1 MAALTPNQLDMIR
14 AIASNDMPRARKAAQ
29 AALAEDESKKNFW
42 DVGELKRM
50 LDPSM
55 NPQLTDVPH
64 EIRGLIEVER
74 PTESFIIERYYLSPR
89 EKEAFDH
96 IATMQSVCGKLAQM
110 RVSYPNSTLLYGP
123 SGTGKT
129 TFGRYVACKLDLP
142 FYYMNFARVMDSY
155 LGGTQR
161 NVAKVFDYARS
172 APCVLMLDE
181 IDTISTRRRN
191 AGNVDGELNRVTIT
205 IMQELD
211 KCNGHMVLIGATNR
225 RDVLDEAILRR
236 FSLHHEV
243 TPPQSAEEAALVM
256 RAFLDDL
263 PLPSFKMEY
272 DEDFVTNLCEE
283 NPGKPQSWLV
293 NKAIEEIARKIA
305 KETRE
310 ELQQKDRIR

>member
-1 MAALTPNQLDMIR
+1 MAALTPNQLDIIR
-14 AIASNDMPRARKAAQ
+14 AIASNDMPRARRAAQ
-29 AALAEDESKKNFW
+29 AALAEDTSKKNALNV
-42 DVGELKRM
+42 DELKSM

-55 NPQLTDVPH
+55 NPWLTDVPQ
-64 EIRGLIEVER
+64 EIKGLIEVEH
-74 PTESFIIERYYLSPR
+74 PAESFIVERYWLSPR
-89 EKEAFDH
+89 EKGAFDH
-96 IATMQSVCGKLAQM
+96 IVAMQSVCGKLAQM

-172 APCVLMLDE
+172 TPCVLMLDE
-181 IDTISTRRRN
+181 IDAISTRRRN

-225 RDVLDEAILRR
+225 HDVLDEAILRR
-236 FSLHHEV
+236 LSMHHEV
-243 TPPQSAEEAALVM
+243 TPPQTAEEAALVM

-263 PLPSFKMEY
+263 SHPSFKVEY
-272 DEDFVTNLCEE
+272 DTDFVANFCKE

-293 NKAIEEIARKIA
+293 NKAIELVA
-305 KETRE
+305 KQLSEAE
-310 ELQQKDRIR
+310 PLKQA

>member
-14 AIASNDMPRARKAAQ
+14 AIASSDMPRARRAAQ

-96 IATMQSVCGKLAQM
+96 IVTMQSVCGKLAQM

-172 APCVLMLDE
+172 TPCVLMLDE
-181 IDTISTRRRN
+181 IDAISTRRRN

-225 RDVLDEAILRR
+225 HDVLDEAILRR

-243 TPPQSAEEAALVM
+243 TAPQSAEEAVLVM

-263 PLPSFKMEY
+263 SHPSFKVEY
-272 DEDFVTNLCEE
+272 DADFVTNLCKE

-293 NKAIEEIARKIA
+293 SKAIEMVA
-305 KETRE
+305 KQLSE
-310 ELQQKDRIR
+310 EKSLRRA

>member
-29 AALAEDESKKNFW
+29 AALAEDESKKNYW

-55 NPQLTDVPH
+55 NPWLTEVPY
-64 EIRGLIEVER
+64 EIKGLIEVER
-74 PTESFIIERYYLSPR
+74 PAESFIVERYWLSPR

-96 IATMQSVCGKLAQM
+96 IVTMQSVCGKLAQM

-129 TFGRYVACKLDLP
+129 TFGRYVSCKLDLP
-142 FYYMNFARVMDSY
+142 FYYMNFARVMDSH

-181 IDTISTRRRN
+181 IDAISTRRRN
-191 AGNVDGELNRVTIT
+191 AGNVDGELNRVTVT

-243 TPPQSAEEAALVM
+243 KVPQSAEEATLVI

-263 PLPSFKMEY
+263 SHPPFKVEY
-272 DEDFVTNLCEE
+272 DADFVTNLCKE

-293 NKAIEEIARKIA
+293 NKAIESVAVSLKQEVQR
-305 KETRE
+305 
-310 ELQQKDRIR
+310 D

>member
-14 AIASNDMPRARKAAQ
+14 AIATNDMPRARKAAQ
-29 AALAEDESKKNFW
+29 AALAEDESKKNYW

-55 NPQLTDVPH
+55 NPWLAEVPY
-64 EIRGLIEVER
+64 EIKGLIEVER
-74 PTESFIIERYYLSPR
+74 PAESFIVERYWLSPR
-89 EKEAFDH
+89 EKEAFEH
-96 IATMQSVCGKLAQM
+96 IVTMRSVCGKLAQM

-142 FYYMNFARVMDSY
+142 FYYMNFARVMDSH

-181 IDTISTRRRN
+181 IDAISVRRRN

-243 TPPQSAEEAALVM
+243 TPPQTAEEAAQVM

-263 PLPSFKMEY
+263 SNPLFKVQY
-272 DEDFVTNLCEE
+272 DTDFVANLCKE

-293 NKAIEEIARKIA
+293 NKAIESVA
-305 KETRE
+305 KQLADE
-310 ELQQKDRIR
+310 EFLKLT

>member
-1 MAALTPNQLDMIR
+1 MPALTPTQMDMIR
-14 AIASNDMPRARKAAQ
+14 AIAANDMPRARKAAQ
-29 AALAEDESKKNFW
+29 AALAEDESKKNYW
-42 DVGELKRM
+42 DVRELKGM

-55 NPQLTDVPH
+55 NPWLTEVPH
-64 EIRGLIEVER
+64 EIKGLIEVER
-74 PTESFIIERYYLSPR
+74 PTESFIVERYWLSPR

-96 IATMQSVCGKLAQM
+96 ILTMQSVCGKLAQM

-142 FYYMNFARVMDSY
+142 FYYLNFARVMDSY
-155 LGGTQR
+155 LGDTQR

-172 APCVLMLDE
+172 MPCVLMLDE
-181 IDTISTRRRN
+181 IDAISTRRRN

-225 RDVLDEAILRR
+225 HNVLDEAILRR

-243 TPPQSAEEAALVM
+243 TAPKSAEEAALVM

-263 PLPSFKMEY
+263 SHPSFKVEY
-272 DEDFVTNLCEE
+272 DADFVTNLCKE
-283 NPGKPQSWLV
+283 NPGKPQSWLA
-293 NKAIEEIARKIA
+293 NKAIETVA
-305 KETRE
+305 KQLSE
-310 ELQQKDRIR
+310 EESLRRA

>member
-1 MAALTPNQLDMIR
+1 MAALTNNQLDMIR
-14 AIASNDMPRARKAAQ
+14 AIASNDMPHARKAAW
-29 AALAEDESKKNFW
+29 AALAEDESKKNYW
-42 DVGELKRM
+42 EVGELKRM

-55 NPQLTDVPH
+55 NPWLDEVPH
-64 EIRGLIEVER
+64 EIKGLIEAER
-74 PTESFIIERYYLSPR
+74 PAESFIVERYWLSPR

-110 RVSYPNSTLLYGP
+110 RVSYPNSTLLHGP

-129 TFGRYVACKLDLP
+129 TFGRYVACKLELP
-142 FYYMNFARVMDSY
+142 FYYLNFARVMDSY

-181 IDTISTRRRN
+181 IDAISTRRRN

-243 TPPQSAEEAALVM
+243 KVPQSAEEATLVI

-263 PLPSFKMEY
+263 SHPPFKVEY
-272 DEDFVTNLCEE
+272 DADFVTNLCKE

-293 NKAIEEIARKIA
+293 NKAIESVAVSLKQEVQR
-305 KETRE
+305 
-310 ELQQKDRIR
+310 D

>member
-14 AIASNDMPRARKAAQ
+14 AIASNDMPHARKAAQ
-29 AALAEDESKKNFW
+29 AALAEDESKKNHW
-42 DVGELKRM
+42 EVGELKRM

-55 NPQLTDVPH
+55 NPWLTDVPH
-64 EIRGLIEVER
+64 EIKGLIEVER
-74 PTESFIIERYYLSPR
+74 PAESFIVERYYLSPR
-89 EKEAFDH
+89 EKEALDH
-96 IATMQSVCGKLAQM
+96 IVTMQSVCGKLAQM

-142 FYYMNFARVMDSY
+142 FYYMNFARIMDSY

-181 IDTISTRRRN
+181 IDAISVRRRN

-211 KCNGHMVLIGATNR
+211 KCNGHMVIIGATNR

-243 TPPQSAEEAALVM
+243 TPPQSAEEAVLVM
-256 RAFLDDL
+256 RMFLDDL
-263 PLPSFKMEY
+263 SHSTIKIDY
-272 DEDFVTNLCEE
+272 DTDFVANLCKE
-283 NPGKPQSWLV
+283 NPSKPQSWLV
-293 NKAIEEIARKIA
+293 NKAIESVA
-305 KETRE
+305 KQLADE
-310 ELQQKDRIR
+310 EFLKLT

>member
-1 MAALTPNQLDMIR
+1 MAALTPNQLDTIR
-14 AIASNDMPRARKAAQ
+14 AIASNDMPRARRAAQ
-29 AALAEDESKKNFW
+29 AALAEDTSKKNALNV
-42 DVGELKRM
+42 DELKSM

-55 NPQLTDVPH
+55 NPWLTDVPH
-64 EIRGLIEVER
+64 EIKGLIEVEH
-74 PTESFIIERYYLSPR
+74 PAESFIAARYYLSPR
-89 EKEAFDH
+89 EKETFDH
-96 IATMQSVCGKLAQM
+96 IVTMQSVCGKLAQM
-110 RVSYPNSTLLYGP
+110 RVSYPNSTLLFGP

-172 APCVLMLDE
+172 TPCVLMLDE
-181 IDTISTRRRN
+181 IDAISTRRRN

-225 RDVLDEAILRR
+225 HDVLDEAILRR

-243 TPPQSAEEAALVM
+243 TPPQTAEEAALVM

-263 PLPSFKMEY
+263 SHPSFKVEY
-272 DEDFVTNLCEE
+272 DTDFVANFCKE

-293 NKAIEEIARKIA
+293 NKAIETVA
-305 KETRE
+305 KQLSE
-310 ELQQKDRIR
+310 EESLRRA

>member
-55 NPQLTDVPH
+55 NPRLTDVPH
-64 EIRGLIEVER
+64 EIKGLIEVER
-74 PTESFIIERYYLSPR
+74 PAESFIIERYYLSPR

-96 IATMQSVCGKLAQM
+96 IVTMQSVCGKLAQM

-172 APCVLMLDE
+172 TPCVLMLDE
-181 IDTISTRRRN
+181 IDAISTRRRN
-191 AGNVDGELNRVTIT
+191 VGNVDGELNRVTIT

-211 KCNGHMVLIGATNR
+211 KPG
-225 RDVLDEAILRR
+225 RDPR
-236 FSLHHEV
+236 
-243 TPPQSAEEAALVM
+243 
-256 RAFLDDL
+256 
-263 PLPSFKMEY
+263 
-272 DEDFVTNLCEE
+272 
-283 NPGKPQSWLV
+283 
-293 NKAIEEIARKIA
+293 KAIKVFEFDKNVRTIADLREGMILPGIVGNITNFGAFVDIGIKENGLVHLSQLAERFISDPTEVVSIHQHVMVRVMNVDYDRK
-305 KETRE
+305 
-310 ELQQKDRIR
+310 RIQLSMIGVPQD